1 LPRSPLL
8 CTVSPIRDSTARA
21 RRTPL
26 SRVTVSCCS
35 CLCYTSPA
43 CRSVLRRA
51 VSYLAARLG
60 TAPYITK
67 VWSCTPGGPGRAPV
81 TRSVRA
87 RACLL
92 GCVVSCEPGVSL
104 LDWRPL
110 ALVCTWPLGPV
121 WAGYFCEL
129 CVGAVVVTLGNVQSR
144 LALEWLSAAW
154 RRVTLVGAWVARGG
168 GTSYPALSL
177 RGSGAARGARS

>member
-1 LPRSPLL
+1 
-8 CTVSPIRDSTARA
+8 
-21 RRTPL
+21 
-26 SRVTVSCCS
+26 
-35 CLCYTSPA
+35 
-43 CRSVLRRA
+43 
-51 VSYLAARLG
+51 
-60 TAPYITK
+60 
-67 VWSCTPGGPGRAPV
+67 
-81 TRSVRA
+81 VRA
-87 RACLL
+87 RACW
-92 GCVVSCEPGVSL
+92 GVSCPVSRGVSL

-154 RRVTLVGAWVARGG
+154 RRVTLVGAWMTRGG
-168 GTSYPALSL
+168 GMSYPALSL